1 MSPAGDVTRWL
12 AQLKAG
18 DREAAQPLWERY
30 FRSLV
35 GLARDRLRKLPR
47 QAADEEDVALSAFDS
62 FCRRAEQGRF
72 PRLDDRDDLWQL
84 LVLIAARKACD
95 LAERAGR
102 QRRDWR
108 RTAALE
114 DPRGLS
120 SGEADPAV
128 AAEVAEESGRL
139 LGLLPDE
146 PMRSLALRKLEGYT
160 NEEIAGQLGC
170 SLATVERRL
179 ALIRKYWEKKYCPR
193 EGLAARTRRNSA
205 KGNAGVPTDGAQHE
219 PRDSRSG

>member
-1 MSPAGDVTRWL
+1 MSSVGDVTRWL
-12 AQLKAG
+12 QQLKAG
-18 DREAAQPLWERY
+18 DRDAAQPLWERY

-35 GLARDRLRKLPR
+35 SLARDRLRNLPR

-84 LVLIAARKACD
+84 LVLIATRKARD
-95 LAERAGR
+95 LAEREGR

-114 DPRGLS
+114 DSQSLPD
-120 SGEADPAV
+120 GEADPAV
-128 AAEVAEESGRL
+128 AAEVAEESSRL
-139 LGLLPDE
+139 LGVLPDE
-146 PMRSLALRKLEGYT
+146 QMRCIALRKLEGYT
-160 NEEIAGQLGC
+160 NEEIAGLLSC

-179 ALIRKYWEKKYCPR
+179 ALIRKYWEKELP
-193 EGLAARTRRNSA
+193 
-205 KGNAGVPTDGAQHE
+205 Q
-219 PRDSRSG
+219 